1 VLFDEFESIPP
12 PFNRTNI
19 LFVAEEGVIVAI
31 KVEATTEV
39 LLVVILEDMV
49 AVTTCNTDPV
59 GNLADAIVPVNCVA
73 TMLLLVRVSVVARP
87 ISVSVAVGKVS
98 VGVPATAGAVIVTE
112 PLVSPEI
119 TTEAI
124 LISYPMFFSQY
135 NPS

>member
-1 VLFDEFESIPP
+1 LA
-12 PFNRTNI
+12 
-19 LFVAEEGVIVAI
+19 L
-31 KVEATTEV
+31 VEA
-39 LLVVILEDMV
+39 DWV
-49 AVTTCNTDPV
+49 AGKDIPEPD
-59 GNLADAIVPVNCVA
+59 ADAVAAPTPIVVVNDGVVNVASVPVV
-73 TMLLLVRVSVVARP
+73 
-87 ISVSVAVGKVS
+87 VGKVS